1 MQGILI
7 INKPK
12 EYTSQDVVSKVK
24 KILNIK
30 KAGHTGTL
38 DPMATGVLPIL
49 LGNYTKLSKYLI
61 EHDKTYIAKIKLGD
75 KKDTGDSEGITIEE
89 SYVSEKC
96 FEKNN
101 IEETLKRFLG
111 KQKQVPPVY
120 SAIKVNGKKLYE
132 YAREGKKINIEPR
145 DIEIY
150 DIFLKNIFEQ
160 TKEIEIQ
167 VSCSKGTY
175 IRVLCENIAEK
186 LGTVGYMS
194 SLERI
199 EVDRFSLNDAITF
212 DELEGIKDKIEILNK
227 KLVKMED
234 LFNTLPKITL
244 NKRKQELF
252 LNGVK
257 LTYELEDGIYNIYS
271 YENKY
276 LGTGIIKEKLLKRDI
291 IIEE

>member
-61 EHDKTYIAKIKLGD
+61 EHDKTYIAKIKLGE
-75 KKDTGDSEGITIEE
+75 KKDTGDSEGITTEE

-101 IEETLKRFLG
+101 IEEILKRFLG

-132 YAREGKKINIEPR
+132 YAREGKKVNIEPR

-186 LGTVGYMS
+186 LETVGYMS

-199 EVDRFSLNDAITF
+199 KVDRFSLNDALTF

-276 LGTGIIKEKLLKRDI
+276 LGTGIIKEKL
-291 IIEE
+291 